1 MTLIRILIDVPGL
14 YSAHKYNDEINGIM
28 NLKPMVIQILCVVLF
43 CIGGI
48 ASAGQIDDVRANVYA
63 WRKSWQN
70 RDINRYMSFYSP
82 DFKSEGLD
90 YKGWMQK
97 KATLFKTSG
106 DIRLEINDLGV
117 FIEGEYATARFLQRF
132 HGSKFSDVG
141 EKTLTM
147 VQSNGK
153 WKIVS
158 EAWKPL
164 VLSDRVSDGMA
175 LRSNSK
181 QPGSVSPPSDKT
193 GQNHK
198 IKPISRNNII
208 IKSIKFE
215 PKKDQDSVYIA
226 SNTFFIPEILTL
238 EGNKP
243 RIVID
248 IRSVSSWS
256 GPYITPVRGN
266 LIRQIR
272 THLHPDTKKLRIV
285 LDLNPSENYFI
296 NQIYYEKK
304 YIYCIEV
311 R

>member
-1 MTLIRILIDVPGL
+1 
-14 YSAHKYNDEINGIM
+14 M
-28 NLKPMVIQILCVVLF
+28 NLKSIVIQILCMVQF
-43 CIGGI
+43 CLAGI

-63 WRKSWQN
+63 WHKSWHN
-70 RDINRYMSFYSP
+70 RDISSYMSFYSP
-82 DFKSEGLD
+82 DFRSEGLD

-97 KATLFKTSG
+97 KTKLFKTSG
-106 DIRLEINDLGV
+106 DIQMEITDLGV
-117 FIEGEYATARFLQRF
+117 FIEGEYATARFVQRY

-147 VQSNGK
+147 VNSNGK

-164 VLSDRVSDGMA
+164 VMSARIPEKMA
-175 LRSNSK
+175 PRSNPK
-181 QPGSVSPPSDKT
+181 ELGSVSPLADKA
-193 GQNHK
+193 GQDKK
-198 IKPISRNNII
+198 IKAILQNGII

-215 PKKDQDSVYIA
+215 PKKDRENVFIA
-226 SNTFFIPEILTL
+226 SNTFFVPEILTF
-238 EGNKP
+238 EGDKP

-248 IRSVSSWS
+248 IKPVSSWS
-256 GPYITPVRGN
+256 GRNRTPVKGN

-296 NQIYYEKK
+296 NQVYYEKK
-304 YIYCIEV
+304 HIYRIEV

>member
-1 MTLIRILIDVPGL
+1 
-14 YSAHKYNDEINGIM
+14 M
-28 NLKPMVIQILCVVLF
+28 NLKSIVIQILCMVQF
-43 CIGGI
+43 CLAGI

-63 WRKSWQN
+63 WHKSWHN
-70 RDINRYMSFYSP
+70 RDISSYMSFYSP
-82 DFKSEGLD
+82 DFLSEGLD

-97 KATLFKTSG
+97 KTKLFKTSG
-106 DIRLEINDLGV
+106 DIQVEITDLGV
-117 FIEGEYATARFLQRF
+117 FIEGEYATARFVQRY
-132 HGSKFSDVG
+132 HGSKLSDVG

-147 VQSNGK
+147 VNSNGK

-164 VLSDRVSDGMA
+164 VMSARIPEKMA
-175 LRSNSK
+175 PRSNPK
-181 QPGSVSPPSDKT
+181 ELGSVSPPADKA
-193 GQNHK
+193 GQDQK
-198 IKPISRNNII
+198 IKLILQNGII

-215 PKKDQDSVYIA
+215 PKKDRENVFIV
-226 SNTFFIPEILTL
+226 SNTFFVPEILTL
-238 EGNKP
+238 EGDKP

-248 IRSVSSWS
+248 IKPVSSWS
-256 GPYITPVRGN
+256 GRNRTPVKGN

-296 NQIYYEKK
+296 NQVYYEKK
-304 YIYCIEV
+304 HIYRIEV

>member
-1 MTLIRILIDVPGL
+1 
-14 YSAHKYNDEINGIM
+14 M
-28 NLKPMVIQILCVVLF
+28 NLKSIVIQILCMVQF
-43 CIGGI
+43 CLAGI

-63 WRKSWQN
+63 WHKSWHN
-70 RDINRYMSFYSP
+70 RDISSYMSFYSP
-82 DFKSEGLD
+82 DFRSEGLD

-97 KATLFKTSG
+97 KTKLFKTSG
-106 DIRLEINDLGV
+106 DIQMEITDLGV
-117 FIEGEYATARFLQRF
+117 FIEGEYATARFVQRY

-147 VQSNGK
+147 VNSNGK

-164 VLSDRVSDGMA
+164 VMSARIPEKMA
-175 LRSNSK
+175 PRSNPK
-181 QPGSVSPPSDKT
+181 ELGSVSPLADKA
-193 GQNHK
+193 GQDKK
-198 IKPISRNNII
+198 IKAILQNGII

-215 PKKDQDSVYIA
+215 PKKDRENVFIA
-226 SNTFFIPEILTL
+226 SNTFFVPEILTL
-238 EGNKP
+238 EGDKP

-248 IRSVSSWS
+248 IKPVSSWS
-256 GPYITPVRGN
+256 GRNRTPVKGN

-296 NQIYYEKK
+296 NQVYYEKK
-304 YIYCIEV
+304 HIYRIEV

>member
-1 MTLIRILIDVPGL
+1 
-14 YSAHKYNDEINGIM
+14 M
-28 NLKPMVIQILCVVLF
+28 NLKSIAIQILCMVQF
-43 CIGGI
+43 CLSGI

-63 WRKSWQN
+63 WRDSWEN
-70 RDINRYMSFYSP
+70 RDINSYMSFYSP
-82 DFKSEGLD
+82 DFQSEGLD

-97 KATLFKTSG
+97 KTKLFKTTF
-106 DIRLEINDLGV
+106 DIQVEITDLGV
-117 FIEGEYATARFLQRF
+117 FIEAEHATARFVQRYQDP
-132 HGSKFSDVG
+132 KLSDVG

-147 VQSNGK
+147 VNSNGK

-164 VLSDRVSDGMA
+164 EMSARPTEKTA
-175 LRSNSK
+175 QRSNSK
-181 QPGSVSPPSDKT
+181 ELDLVSLPVGKAGKGHEIKT
-193 GQNHK
+193 
-198 IKPISRNNII
+198 ILENNVI

-215 PKKDQDSVYIA
+215 AKKDRDKVFIA
-226 SNTFFIPEILTL
+226 SNTFFVPEILTL
-238 EGNKP
+238 EGDDP

-248 IRSVSSWS
+248 IKPVSSWS
-256 GPYITPVRGN
+256 GRSTTLVEGN

-304 YIYCIEV
+304 NIYCIEI